1 MTLEDL
7 EATPVDRLTA
17 PQLRAELTRTRTAF
31 ASYVQAVGSSPQAA
45 TDDLP
50 PDARRHLEVQ
60 EAIDRLDGTT
70 AVAGFV
76 AEGT

>member
-17 PQLRAELTRTRTAF
+17 GQLRAELARTRAAF

-45 TDDLP
+45 AAELP

-60 EAIDRLDGTT
+60 EAIDRLAGST
-70 AVAGFV
+70 AVAGVV
-76 AEGT
+76 AGGA